1 MTTKNKRIVTL
12 SAIGAGLLV
21 IISAVQIAAGMQAKN
36 LDLLFP
42 GETIVHDDG
51 SGLTG
56 DYYDY
61 EADTQEEALKNAQ
74 EVTQRTAEEGITLL
88 KNEENALPLAKTQ
101 KVTIL
106 GYYSWHNNMSGGE
119 DPATTN
125 GAISLGKGIENA
137 FSTNAKVNEIYANA
151 KGDFADPATTFKDV
165 EDTFDEYSTA
175 IITIKRNSGEG
186 NDQSMDAGASEYNR
200 TGLTLN
206 NAELAL
212 IDYASKHFEKNVL
225 VINAANTMELGFL
238 DENDPNLSS
247 TGMYTDPYSNKQ
259 YDFSKVKA
267 ALWAGCCGSQGG
279 TALANILN
287 GTVNPSGHL
296 PDTYIRDLTKDPT
309 YKNFGSYKYDNSADL
324 NSYQLETFFVEYE
337 EGIYIGYRYY
347 ETADYKAS
355 KGNYDGFDYEKEVVF
370 PFGYGLSY
378 TDFSLAYEGTPT
390 YDEETGVYHFKVK
403 ITNTGNFAGKGVA
416 QIFVNVPYQK
426 GQVEKSYV
434 VLGGFAKTEKVLEPN
449 ASEVVSI
456 DIKEDYFTSYDYK
469 DEKSYILDAG
479 TYNFYLSENAH
490 SWKEIDQ
497 ETSSEKAKHLW
508 STELKKKVVFRDDA
522 DGKRKSDKTEAVN
535 KEDNELNYKFKAYN
549 EGSTGDGFVHDF
561 TRADFKSSFPTS
573 PTGKDKTLTDERA
586 LEQVGIYDV
595 FDEKNNPITKM
606 PETNTDKTSYN
617 LA

>member
-151 KGDFADPATTFKDV
+151 KGDFADLATTFKDV

-212 IDYASKHFEKNVL
+212 IDYASKHFEKIVL

-296 PDTYIRDLTKDPT
+296 PDSYIRDLTEDPT
-309 YKNFGSYKYDNSADL
+309 YKNFGSYKYDNSTDL

-347 ETADYKAS
+347 ETADYEAS

-378 TDFSLAYEGTPT
+378 TDFSRAYEGTRPT
-390 YDEETGVYHFKVK
+390 TKRR
-403 ITNTGNFAGKGVA
+403 
-416 QIFVNVPYQK
+416 
-426 GQVEKSYV
+426 
-434 VLGGFAKTEKVLEPN
+434 
-449 ASEVVSI
+449 VST
-456 DIKEDYFTSYDYK
+456 TSR
-469 DEKSYILDAG
+469 S
-479 TYNFYLSENAH
+479 
-490 SWKEIDQ
+490 
-497 ETSSEKAKHLW
+497 
-508 STELKKKVVFRDDA
+508 R
-522 DGKRKSDKTEAVN
+522 
-535 KEDNELNYKFKAYN
+535 
-549 EGSTGDGFVHDF
+549 
-561 TRADFKSSFPTS
+561 S
-573 PTGKDKTLTDERA
+573 PTPEISPERA
-586 LEQVGIYDV
+586 LPRSSST
-595 FDEKNNPITKM
+595 FPIRRDRSRSPTWSWADLPRRKRSLSPTLPRSSPSTSRKTTSPAMTTRTRRATSSM
-606 PETNTDKTSYN
+606 PEPTTSTSPRTPTPGRKSTRRHQARKPSTSGARN
-617 LA
+617 